1 MIVTIDGPAGAGK
14 STAAREL
21 ARRLGFEYLDTGAMY
36 RAVTLVCL
44 RAGVDLSDQE
54 IVADLARQTRI
65 DFRAGRLI
73 ANDEDV
79 SDEIRSLRVTEEC
92 RYVAANNDVRA
103 LLVDL
108 QREIAGRRDIVTEG
122 RDQGT
127 VAFPTAECKFF
138 LTADPLKR
146 AERRKKELEE
156 SGETVDFEL
165 LVASIRE
172 RDERDRTRE
181 VGALRAAEDAEV
193 VDTSAVD
200 AATLVERLAE
210 RVRKKRG

>member
-54 IVADLARQTRI
+54 IVADLARNTRI
-65 DFRAGRLI
+65 DFREGRLI

-79 SDEIRSLRVTEEC
+79 SGEIRTLRVTEEC
-92 RYVAANNDVRA
+92 RFVAANNAVRA

-127 VAFPTAECKFF
+127 VAFPAAECKFF

-146 AERRKKELEE
+146 AERRRKELEE
-156 SGETVDFEL
+156 RGETVDFEQ

-181 VGALRAAEDAEV
+181 VGALRPADDAEV

-200 AATLVERLAE
+200 AVTLVERLAA
-210 RVRKKRG
+210 RVRERRG

>member
-36 RAVTLVCL
+36 RAVTLMCL
-44 RAGVDLSDQE
+44 RAGVDLSDQDV
-54 IVADLARQTRI
+54 VADLARRTRI
-65 DFRAGRLI
+65 DFRGGRLF
-73 ANDEDV
+73 ADGEDV
-79 SDEIRSLRVTEEC
+79 SDEIRTLRVTEEC
-92 RYVAANNDVRA
+92 RYVAANNVVRG

-127 VAFPTAECKFF
+127 VAFPAAECKFF

-146 AERRKKELEE
+146 AERRQKELEE
-156 SGETVDFEL
+156 AGETVDIEQ
-165 LVASIRE
+165 LVAAIRE

-181 VGALRAAEDAEV
+181 VGPCGRR
-193 VDTSAVD
+193 T
-200 AATLVERLAE
+200 TR
-210 RVRKKRG
+210 R